1 MKMQSLAMKFK
12 NQSGITLIETLIAT
26 AIGVLVLATSYKLF
40 IVQDDALTLAN
51 KNNTI
56 RSDGRLAV
64 ETLARQLRRVGFALP
79 PSIKIISI
87 GSSSFEYRAASDLQT
102 TIPYDTSIL
111 SAANTGDTN
120 LNVVNAEGFA
130 DLLNICIYDSANE
143 VFELT
148 SIDGAPDVDSEP
160 NSLPLAE
167 PLKNNYKFGVNSKL
181 IRVAQYN
188 TFTIEQ
194 DGTNISLVIDGENRV
209 LVTNVDPVNG
219 LSFEY
224 FDDSGNPTNDILNI
238 FKVAVTIRLKD
249 PENSSASIEFKTDV
263 TLRNIV

>member
-1 MKMQSLAMKFK
+1 MQSLAMKLK
-12 NQSGITLIETLIAT
+12 NQSGLTLIETLIAT
-26 AIGVLVLATSYKLF
+26 AIGVLVLATSFKLF
-40 IVQDDALTLAN
+40 TAQQDALISAN
-51 KNNTI
+51 EKTSI

-87 GSSSFEYRAASDLQT
+87 SSSSFKYRAANDLQT
-102 TIPYDTSIL
+102 TIPYDPSIS
-111 SAANTGDTN
+111 SAANIGDTN
-120 LNVVNAEGFA
+120 LNVVSAAGFA
-130 DLLNICIYDSANE
+130 DLLNIFIYDPANE

-148 SIDGAPDVDSEP
+148 FIDGVPDVDSEP

-167 PLKNNYKFGVNSKL
+167 PLKNNYKFGVNSKF

-194 DGTNISLVIDGENRV
+194 DGTNISLVIDGENSV
-209 LVTNVDPVNG
+209 LVSNVDPVNG

-224 FDDSGNPTNDILNI
+224 FDDSGNSTNDILNV
-238 FKVAVTIRLKD
+238 FKVAVTIRLLD
-249 PENSSASIEFKTDV
+249 PDNARASIEFKTDV
-263 TLRNIV
+263 NLRNIL